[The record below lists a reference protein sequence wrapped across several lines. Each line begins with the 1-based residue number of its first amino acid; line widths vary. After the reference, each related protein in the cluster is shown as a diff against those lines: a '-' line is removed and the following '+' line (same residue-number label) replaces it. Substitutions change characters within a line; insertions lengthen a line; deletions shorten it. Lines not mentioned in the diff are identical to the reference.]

1 MEEKQ
6 EQQTMVRARGVTK
19 RFGDLEVLKGIDLD
33 IARGEVVAITGASG
47 AGKTTLL
54 QILGTLDRPTAGSVA
69 IDGTEV
75 SRLAGKS
82 LANFRNKKIG
92 FVFQFHQLLPEF
104 TALEN
109 VMMPAL
115 IGGTRRADAEA
126 RATELL
132 NFLNLAHRAGH
143 KPNEMSGGEKQRAA
157 IARALI
163 NNPAVV
169 FADEPSGNLDSHNAD
184 ELQSLFFSLREKF
197 GQTFAIVTHDMRLA
211 QTCDRMIMM
220 KDGLIAPTPQP

>member
-1 MEEKQ
+1 MERQDK
-6 EQQTMVRARGVTK
+6 TMVMARGVTK
-19 RFGDLEVLKGIDLD
+19 RFGELEVLKGIDLD
-33 IARGEVVAITGASG
+33 IRQGEVVAITGASG

-54 QILGTLDRPTAGSVA
+54 QILGTLDRPTSGSVM

-75 SRLAGKS
+75 SRLGGKS
-82 LANFRNKKIG
+82 LAAFRNKKIG

-115 IGGTRRADAEA
+115 IGGAARGEAEA
-126 RATELL
+126 KAAELL
-132 NFLNLAHRAGH
+132 TFLNLSHRSGH
-143 KPNEMSGGEKQRAA
+143 KPAEMSGGEKQRAA
-157 IARALI
+157 IARALM

-211 QTCDRMIMM
+211 STCDRMIMM
-220 KDGLIAPTPQP
+220 KDGLISAE

>member
-1 MEEKQ
+1 MEQTE
-6 EQQTMVRARGVTK
+6 QTMVMARGVTK

-33 IARGEVVAITGASG
+33 IMKGEVVAITGASG

-54 QILGTLDRPTAGSVA
+54 QILGTLDRPTSGSVS
-69 IDGTEV
+69 ICGTEV
-75 SRLAGKS
+75 SALTGKS
-82 LANFRNKKIG
+82 LANFRNREIG

-115 IGGTRRADAEA
+115 IGGTPRAEA
-126 RATELL
+126 EAKAAELL

-143 KPNEMSGGEKQRAA
+143 KPAEMSGGEKQRAA
-157 IARALI
+157 IARALV
-163 NNPAVV
+163 NNPAVI

-211 QTCDRMIMM
+211 STCDRMIMM
-220 KDGLIAPTPQP
+220 KDGLIAQQ

>member
-1 MEEKQ
+1 
-6 EQQTMVRARGVTK
+6 MVMARGVTK
-19 RFGDLEVLKGIDLD
+19 RFGELEVLKGIDLD
-33 IARGEVVAITGASG
+33 IRQGEVVAITGASG

-54 QILGTLDRPTAGSVA
+54 QILGTLDRPSSGSVM

-75 SRLAGKS
+75 SRLGGKS
-82 LANFRNKKIG
+82 LAAFRNRKIG

-115 IGGTRRADAEA
+115 IGGAPRDEAEA
-126 RATELL
+126 KAAELL
-132 NFLNLAHRAGH
+132 TFLNLSHRSGH
-143 KPNEMSGGEKQRAA
+143 KPAEMSGGEKQRAA
-157 IARALI
+157 IARALM

-211 QTCDRMIMM
+211 STCDRMIMM
-220 KDGLIAPTPQP
+220 KDGLISAE

>member
-1 MEEKQ
+1 
-6 EQQTMVRARGVTK
+6 MVMARGVTK
-19 RFGDLEVLKGIDLD
+19 RFGELEVLKGIDLD
-33 IARGEVVAITGASG
+33 IRQGEVVAITGASG

-54 QILGTLDRPTAGSVA
+54 QILGTLDRPTSGSVM

-75 SRLAGKS
+75 SRLGGKS
-82 LANFRNKKIG
+82 LAAFRNRKIG

-115 IGGTRRADAEA
+115 IGGAARDEAEA
-126 RATELL
+126 KAAELL
-132 NFLNLAHRAGH
+132 TFLNLSHRAGH
-143 KPNEMSGGEKQRAA
+143 KPAEMSGGEKQRAA
-157 IARALI
+157 IARALM

-211 QTCDRMIMM
+211 STCDRMIMM
-220 KDGLIAPTPQP
+220 KDGLISAE

>member
-1 MEEKQ
+1 
-6 EQQTMVRARGVTK
+6 MVMARGVTK
-19 RFGDLEVLKGIDLD
+19 RFGELEVLKGIDLD
-33 IARGEVVAITGASG
+33 IRQGEVVAITGASG

-54 QILGTLDRPTAGSVA
+54 QILGTLDRPTSGSVR
-69 IDGTEV
+69 IDGDEV
-75 SRLAGKS
+75 SRLGGKS
-82 LANFRNKKIG
+82 LAAFRNKKIG

-115 IGGTRRADAEA
+115 IGGTARDEAEA
-126 RATELL
+126 RAAELL
-132 NFLNLAHRAGH
+132 TFLNLSHRSGH
-143 KPNEMSGGEKQRAA
+143 KPAEMSGGEKQRAA
-157 IARALI
+157 IARALM

-211 QTCDRMIMM
+211 STCDRMIMM
-220 KDGLIAPTPQP
+220 KDGLISAE